1 MKSLR
6 RSSSCL
12 PLTTGVQLCEEPGLT
27 QLLGFTVLFSAALS
41 VRVFSVV
48 HVVTVCDPTCG
59 LKGLSEMVIVTHTN
73 GCSSTGNP
81 I

>member
-12 PLTTGVQLCEEPGLT
+12 PLTTGVQLCKEPGLT
-27 QLLGFTVLFSAALS
+27 QLQFTVLFSAALS
-41 VRVFSVV
+41 VQVFSVV

-59 LKGLSEMVIVTHTN
+59 LKGLSEMVIVTHTD